1 MPSRRT
7 TSEAPADAGHGSSES
22 DAAPKRTR
30 RPPSTGHGGPP
41 SGTQGASLH
50 TPLSPSPIAKTSKQK
65 HWSVIHRR
73 CLQGFKDADRER
85 DELLQSIQRLE
96 ADKTQATAKIRQ
108 LSDTNDQN
116 LARIQTLEFQ
126 ISSLKQQQLDAVQVG
141 NTASDNLLP
150 KQQLDAVQ
158 VGNTASDNLL
168 PILLE
173 VSGNFQYAQSQLEKK
188 IEAEKTAE
196 KNKLTF
202 AGFPASDV
210 LQPSWPVYN
219 GQMGSLGTNSLQ
231 SYSLPL
237 TNQQAPTQANH
248 QPLPTASQYIPQF

>member
-50 TPLSPSPIAKTSKQK
+50 TPL
-65 HWSVIHRR
+65 
-73 CLQGFKDADRER
+73 
-85 DELLQSIQRLE
+85 RLE

-126 ISSLKQQQLDAVQVG
+126 ISSLKQ
-141 NTASDNLLP
+141 
-150 KQQLDAVQ
+150 QQLDAVQ

>member
-50 TPLSPSPIAKTSKQK
+50 TPLVRPSPSPIAKTSKQK

-126 ISSLKQQQLDAVQVG
+126 ISSLKQ
-141 NTASDNLLP
+141 
-150 KQQLDAVQ
+150 QQLDAVQ